1 MLLLVFPAI
10 VTLIQLAWATSVKSR
25 PSCITPVNSK
35 QVLVLCSY
43 GYPLPAYAKINP
55 AFEHLTGLRLQQMR
69 LRQLYAA
76 IKACNDRGTEF
87 TNTFGESKI

>member
-25 PSCITPVNSK
+25 PSGITPFNSK

-43 GYPLPAYAKINP
+43 GYTLPAYAKINP
-55 AFEHLTGLRLQQMR
+55 AFEHLTGLGLQQIR
-69 LRQLYAA
+69 LRQLHSAV
-76 IKACNDRGTEF
+76 KASNDRGTEF
-87 TNTFGESKI
+87 KITFGESKT